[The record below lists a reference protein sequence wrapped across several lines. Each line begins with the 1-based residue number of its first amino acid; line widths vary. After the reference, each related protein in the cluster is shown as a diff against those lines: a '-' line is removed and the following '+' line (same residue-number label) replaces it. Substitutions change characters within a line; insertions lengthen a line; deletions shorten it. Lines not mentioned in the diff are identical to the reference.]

1 MLIGILTAGPAPED
15 LREGHGDFPAMFRR
29 LLDGHGFAFRDWEVH
44 AGAFPEGPEAADGWL
59 ITGSKHGVYE
69 PHPWIPPL
77 EDLIRRIMAARR
89 PLAGICFGHQIM
101 AQATGGQ
108 VAKSDR
114 GWGLGAMD
122 YDDLEAGGRLRVLAS
137 HQDQVTAAPPGT
149 RVIAASDFCPLAGLA
164 WEGAPAVSWQFHPEF
179 RPEFSEAL
187 IRNRRG
193 TLYDAALADAALAS
207 LAAPL
212 DSARVAA
219 RIAAFLKTQG
229 RAAAA

>member
-1 MLIGILTAGPAPED
+1 MLIGILATGPAPED
-15 LREGHGDFPAMFRR
+15 LREAHGDFPAMFRR
-29 LLDGHGFAFRDWEVH
+29 LLDGQGFAFRDWAVH
-44 AGAFPEGPEAADGWL
+44 DGDFPEGPEAAEGWL

-101 AQATGGQ
+101 AQATGGR
-108 VAKSDR
+108 VEKSDR
-114 GWGLGAMD
+114 GWGLGAME
-122 YDDLEAGGRLRVLAS
+122 YDDLEAGGRLRVVAS
-137 HQDQVTAAPPGT
+137 HQDQVVAAPPGT
-149 RVIAASDFCPLAGLA
+149 RVIAASEFCPLAGLA
-164 WEGAPAVSWQFHPEF
+164 WEGAPAISWQFHPEF
-179 RPEFSEAL
+179 PAAFSAAL

-193 TLYDAALADAALAS
+193 TVYDAGVADAALAS

-212 DSARVAA
+212 DSGAVAE
-219 RIAAFLKTQG
+219 RIAGFFRSHR